1 MRNEPAIVFPKRD
14 FSRVPYAVYHDEAV
28 YAAEHEKIFK
38 GPTWLYVGLA
48 AEVPNA
54 GDFRTTRL
62 GETPVVFNRGSDGK
76 VHAFVNRCAHR
87 GAIVRREPYGNA
99 KDHTCIYHRWAYDLE
114 GNLLGVPFQRGVNGK
129 GGLAPD
135 FDKAAHGLRKLRVE
149 DYHGVVFATFAAD
162 PEPLVDYLGPHHAR
176 HLARLFAKPVK
187 VIGYQRQV
195 LYGNW
200 KLYNENVRDQ
210 YHGSL
215 LHEFITTFGISR
227 VTQNGGAWM
236 DPRHRHSISWSEE
249 GSDSTAEANKLYA
262 EAKVKQ
268 GVVRLHEEEFLDYRR
283 EYPDKVSI
291 TICSVF
297 PNVTFQQI
305 RNALA
310 TRQIRPKRPGETELY
325 WTLFGYQDDTPD
337 MTRHRLLQ
345 SNLAGPA
352 GLISMEDGEAVEITY
367 RGTVRDRDA
376 HSVVEMGGGGA
387 IPTDVTIKVSDIPLR
402 GFWSYWA
409 ELMGYAPEGAVR

>member
-1 MRNEPAIVFPKRD
+1 MRNAPRIEFPRLD
-14 FSRVPYAVYHDEAV
+14 FSRIPYAVYHDLEV
-28 YAAEHEKIFK
+28 YEVEREKVFR

-48 AEVPNA
+48 AEIPKP
-54 GDFRTTRL
+54 GDFRTVRL
-62 GETPVVFNRGSDGK
+62 GETPVVYNRGVDGQIY
-76 VHAFVNRCAHR
+76 AFVNRCAHR
-87 GAIVRREPYGNA
+87 GAVVRREPYGNA
-99 KDHTCIYHRWAYDLE
+99 KDHTCIYHRWAYDLQ
-114 GNLLGVPFQRGVNGK
+114 GNLIGVPFQRGVHGK
-129 GGLAPD
+129 GGLAAD
-135 FDKAAHGLRKLRVE
+135 FDKAAHGLQRLRVE
-149 DYHGVVFATFAAD
+149 NYHGVIFATFAKN
-162 PEPLVDYLGPHHAR
+162 PEPLIDYLGPNHAS

-187 VIGYQRQV
+187 IIGYQRQV

-227 VTQNGGAWM
+227 VTQNGGAKM

-249 GSDSTAEANKLYA
+249 GSDSTEEANKLYA
-262 EAKVKQ
+262 DAKVKQ
-268 GVVRLHEEEFLDYRR
+268 GVVHLREEGFLNYRR
-283 EYPDKVSI
+283 EYPDAISI
-291 TICSVF
+291 SICSVF

-310 TRQIRPKRPGETELY
+310 TRQIRPKGPGETELY
-325 WTLFGYQDDTPD
+325 WTLFGYEDDTPE
-337 MTRHRLLQ
+337 MLHHRLLQ
-345 SNLAGPA
+345 SNLGGPA
-352 GLISMEDGEAVEITY
+352 GLISMEDGEAVEIAHQA
-367 RGTVRDRDA
+367 TVRDRSKC
-376 HSVVEMGGGGA
+376 SVIEMGGGGA